1 MLIKVGVK
9 GEEEGGEVEGELML
23 GREGGPAEYRELET
37 GLASGT

>member
-23 GREGGPAEYRELET
+23 GREGGPAEY
-37 GLASGT
+37 